1 MSPSE
6 REWGR
11 GVLGTEVR
19 RLARAGESS
28 ELGVVLGRGQEVR
41 GRGLMER
48 PRGGLW
54 ICGKSGGGD

>member
-11 GVLGTEVR
+11 GVLGTKVR

-28 ELGVVLGRGQEVR
+28 EFGVVLG
-41 GRGLMER
+41 
-48 PRGGLW
+48 
-54 ICGKSGGGD
+54 